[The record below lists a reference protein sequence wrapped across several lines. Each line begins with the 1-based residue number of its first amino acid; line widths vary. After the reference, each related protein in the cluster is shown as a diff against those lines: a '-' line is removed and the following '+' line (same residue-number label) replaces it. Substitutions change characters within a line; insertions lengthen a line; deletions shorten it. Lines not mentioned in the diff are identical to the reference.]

1 MDCLLKHLITE
12 KIERM
17 IEVIIRGGRRHE
29 QLLGDLKER
38 REYGN

>member
-12 KIERM
+12 KIERKL
-17 IEVIIRGGRRHE
+17 EVIIKGGRRHK
-29 QLLGDLKER
+29 QLLGDLKEK